1 MLNRIL
7 STIIAAFV
15 CIAAGAQGTCV
26 IKGKIADDGLGNGDK
41 VKRVALVRTD
51 EFGRKVEVATAKV
64 KKGEYKFKYKLQKDE
79 PVLQYAITGFGNGT
93 TVELFVEPG
102 EVVVNTP
109 SVALVG
115 QSTVTG
121 TPANDVYAGYKAIYK
136 NGEVETAARIAE
148 LEAANGKEWIATAQ
162 GKAAVKRIKAKEGIS
177 TESQALRYLIDNND
191 SPMTPFVIEHS
202 WLPKLTPAY
211 ADQMLKTIHFSL
223 ANHPYSLSL
232 RNRVLA
238 NDLKVGNEL
247 PDITLPLRSGEV
259 KKLSDFRGKYV
270 VINFWTNDC
279 AKSADM
285 LAEMKNL
292 YEVVK
297 ENQDQFVIINFALV
311 KDAMVWNIVV
321 NINEMDCEGWLNACD
336 LAGADSPAANLL
348 GVDKAPRIILV
359 EPEGRAVSLDMDI
372 DEVVMRVEQILSG
385 DLYYFD
391 QADYK

>member
-162 GKAAVKRIKAKEGIS
+162 GKAAVKRIKAKEGIR

-223 ANHPYSLSL
+223 THHPYYLSL

-285 LAEMKNL
+285 IAEMKYL

-297 ENQDQFVIINFALV
+297 ENLDQFVIINFALV
-311 KDAMVWNIVV
+311 RDDVVWHIGV
-321 NINEMDCEGWLNACD
+321 NINEMDHEGWLNACD

>member
-1 MLNRIL
+1 MLHRIL
-7 STIIAAFV
+7 STIIAAFI
-15 CIAAGAQGTCV
+15 CIAATAQGTCV
-26 IKGKIADDGLGNGDK
+26 INGKIADDSMSDGKKIKK
-41 VKRVALVRTD
+41 VTLVRTD
-51 EFGRKVEVATAKV
+51 EYGRKVEVATAKV
-64 KKGEYKFKYKLQKDE
+64 KKGEYKFKYKLSKDE
-79 PVLQYAITGFGNGT
+79 PVLMYHIAGFGDGA
-93 TVELFVEPG
+93 VEVFVEPG
-102 EVVVNTP
+102 KVVVNTP
-109 SVALVG
+109 SIAQVG
-115 QSTVTG
+115 QSAVTG
-121 TPANDVYAGYKAIYK
+121 TPTNDVYAGYKAIYK
-136 NGEVETAARIAE
+136 ESEDKVAALVAE
-148 LEAANGKEWIATAQ
+148 QEAFNGKEWIESAE
-162 GKAAVKRIKAKEGIS
+162 GKAAIKRIKAKEGIR
-177 TESQALRYLIDNND
+177 TESQALRYLIDNNA

-202 WLPKLTPAY
+202 WLPKLTTAY

-232 RNRVLA
+232 RNKVLA

-247 PDITLPLRSGEV
+247 PDIALPLRSGEV

-270 VINFWTNDC
+270 VLNFWTNDC

-311 KDAMVWNIVV
+311 SDALVWNIVV
-321 NINEMDCEGWLNACD
+321 NVNEMDCEGWLNACD
-336 LAGADSPAANLL
+336 LAGVDSPAAKLL

-385 DLYYFD
+385 DLYYYD

>member
-26 IKGKIADDGLGNGDK
+26 VKGKIADDRFVDGNKIKK
-41 VKRVALVRTD
+41 VTLVRTD
-51 EFGRKVEVATAKV
+51 EYGRKVEVATAKV
-64 KKGEYKFKYKLQKDE
+64 KKGEYKFKHKLPKDE
-79 PVLQYAITGFGNGT
+79 PVLQYLITGFGNGA

-115 QSTVTG
+115 QSIVSG
-121 TPANDVYAGYKAIYK
+121 TPTNDVYAGYKAIYK
-136 NGEVETAARIAE
+136 NGEIEAAAQIAE
-148 LEAANGKEWIATAQ
+148 LEAANGKEWIESAQ
-162 GKAAVKRIKAKEGIS
+162 GKAAIKRIKAKEGIR

-211 ADQMLKTIHFSL
+211 ADQMVKTIHVDL
-223 ANHPYSLSL
+223 QNHPYYLSL
-232 RNRVLA
+232 RNKVLA
-238 NDLKVGNEL
+238 NDMKVGNEV
-247 PDITLPLRSGEV
+247 PDITLPLSGGEV

-270 VINFWTNDC
+270 VLNFWTNDC

-285 LAEMKNL
+285 IAEMKYL

-297 ENQDQFVIINFALV
+297 ENLDQFVIINFALV
-311 KDAMVWNIVV
+311 RDDVVWHIGV
-321 NINEMDCEGWLNACD
+321 NINEMDHEGWLNACD

>member
-1 MLNRIL
+1 MLHRIL
-7 STIIAAFV
+7 STIAVAFI
-15 CIAAGAQGTCV
+15 CIAASAQGVCV
-26 IKGKIADDGLGNGDK
+26 IKGNIADDRMSDGSKIKKLT
-41 VKRVALVRTD
+41 LTRTD
-51 EFGRKVEVATAKV
+51 ELGRTIEVATAKV
-64 KKGEYKFKYKLQKDE
+64 KKGKYAFRYELAKDE
-79 PVLQYAITGFGNGT
+79 PVFMYAIKGFGEGND
-93 TVELFVEPG
+93 VEVFVEPG
-102 EVVVNTP
+102 EVAVNTN
-109 SVALVG
+109 SNMSSIA
-115 QSTVTG
+115 TG
-121 TPANDVYAGYKAIYK
+121 TPTNDLYLEYCATCNDDSILPFAKDILERKHGAGWFATPEGKDAL
-136 NGEVETAARIAE
+136 NRIARE
-148 LEAANGKEWIATAQ
+148 SIK
-162 GKAAVKRIKAKEGIS
+162 IKANL
-177 TESQALRYLIDNND
+177 LRMLIDNNA
-191 SPMTPFVIEHS
+191 SPMTPLMIER
-202 WLPKLTPAY
+202 WLPLLTPAY
-211 ADQMLKTIHFSL
+211 ADQMVKTIHVDL
-223 ANHPYSLSL
+223 QNHPYYLSL
-232 RNRVLA
+232 RNKVLA

-247 PDITLPLRSGEV
+247 PDIALPLSCGEL

-270 VINFWTNDC
+270 VLNFWTNDC

-372 DEVVMRVEQILSG
+372 DEVVMRVEQILDG